1 MATSPFNKFQN
12 TEVILYTDQNKEF
25 AIASGYD
32 RHEPLNKNSANVLS
46 VGIRWLVSRTDGKR
60 PIPLGYPH
68 NRGTGRWFIMP
79 NDLAVH
85 LLKGI
90 KNSPSAGCFVNIPEI
105 DKAIQTLNQQIA
117 RQKVQNP

>member
-1 MATSPFNKFQN
+1 MATFPYHKFPN
-12 TEVILYTDQNKEF
+12 TEVILYTDHNKEF

-32 RHEPLNKNSANVLS
+32 SEDPQNANGANVLS
-46 VGIRWLVSRTDGKR
+46 VGIRWLVSRADAQKQK
-60 PIPLGYPH
+60 PLGYPH
-68 NRGTGRWFIMP
+68 SRGAECWFIMP
-79 NDLAVH
+79 NGLVVH